1 MPIIIVLDTAGAG
14 QENNN
19 LCNLKSLVTESVEAT
34 ELGSDCAVPFF
45 ARRLLLSVCLE
56 EFADLNRDTI
66 QILLDR

>member
-1 MPIIIVLDTAGAG
+1 MLDTAGAG

-19 LCNLKSLVTESVEAT
+19 FCNLKSLVTESVEAT

-56 EFADLNRDTI
+56 EFADWI
-66 QILLDR
+66 